1 MIQTHIASI
10 SISKTEQKACCTL
23 YPHIKKELDSE
34 YKTDTIIFS
43 FFVITRHFSLQY
55 TKDKW
60 VTCDD
65 KAHRQ

>member
-1 MIQTHIASI
+1 VTLIPLTWNVNAKLPSYAST
-10 SISKTEQKACCTL
+10 KKN
-23 YPHIKKELDSE
+23 IKKELDSE

>member
-1 MIQTHIASI
+1 MSFLFI
-10 SISKTEQKACCTL
+10 KAFAQILHEFTKLCF
-23 YPHIKKELDSE
+23 YEKGHKKELGSG

-43 FFVITRHFSLQY
+43 FFVVTRHFSLQY